1 MVNCREWTGCPR
13 SRRWRLRWTPAT
25 ESLTLLDGP
34 AVRLDRSAT
43 WRIVVGWRCRRLV
56 DRAVRDARLTDA
68 GWLRDRVEQRGASA
82 SDLAREL
89 GVGILEVHTALTAAG
104 VVWTGRRPPTYPQ
117 LYVNGWLAE
126 QFAAGGSV
134 RSIAETVGCSASAV
148 RHAADKLG
156 VSRRRFAAPTFPQL
170 HDPEWLRERYVAQG
184 QTSQEIAALI
194 GCTENSV
201 LRALHAAGIPTRPGR
216 PPRRFPE
223 LHDVRW
229 VRRRYVTERA
239 TSAEIAAELGCSLAT
254 VTKALRRA
262 QVPVRGNRRFP
273 QLASR
278 AWLRRAFVTDRLTVG
293 QVAAEIGCRPAT
305 VRKALQRA
313 GITPRRHYVASERR
327 AANRRV

>member
-1 MVNCREWTGCPR
+1 M
-13 SRRWRLRWTPAT
+13 
-25 ESLTLLDGP
+25 
-34 AVRLDRSAT
+34 
-43 WRIVVGWRCRRLV
+43 
-56 DRAVRDARLTDA
+56 RDARLTDA
-68 GWLRDRVEQRGASA
+68 AWLRDCVEQRGVSP
-82 SDLAREL
+82 SGVAREL
-89 GVGILEVHTALTAAG
+89 AVGILEVHTALTAAG

-117 LYVNGWLAE
+117 LYVDGWLAE

-184 QTSQEIAALI
+184 HTSREIAAMI

-229 VRRRYVTERA
+229 VRRRYLTDRA
-239 TSAEIAAELGCSLAT
+239 TSAEIAAELGCSRAT
-254 VTKALRRA
+254 VTRALRRA
-262 QVPVRGNRRFP
+262 RSARSGQPTVPTTRQQSMVAASVRDRPAHCGTGRCRDRLPPRTVSQSTPARRHHP
-273 QLASR
+273 TTA
-278 AWLRRAFVTDRLTVG
+278 LRRVARALRTAAALVNGPTVLAPVD
-293 QVAAEIGCRPAT
+293 VAWG
-305 VRKALQRA
+305 
-313 GITPRRHYVASERR
+313 
-327 AANRRV
+327 

>member
-1 MVNCREWTGCPR
+1 MPALEEVAAALDAGDRVVDIARRAGCSPR
-13 SRRWRLRWTPAT
+13 SIRNVAHRGGLALPQARL
-25 ESLTLLDGP
+25 
-34 AVRLDRSAT
+34 
-43 WRIVVGWRCRRLV
+43 
-56 DRAVRDARLTDA
+56 RAVRDARLTDA
-68 GWLRDRVEQRGASA
+68 AWLRDCVEQRGASP
-82 SDLAREL
+82 SGVAREL
-89 GVGILEVHTALTAAG
+89 AVGILEVHTALTAAG
-104 VVWTGRRPPTYPQ
+104 VAWTGRRPPTYPQ
-117 LYVNGWLAE
+117 LYVKGWLAE

-156 VSRRRFAAPTFPQL
+156 ISRRRFAAPTFPQL
-170 HDPEWLRERYVAQG
+170 HDPEWLRERYVVQG
-184 QTSQEIAALI
+184 QTSQQIAALI

-201 LRALHAAGIPTRPGR
+201 LRALHAAAIPTRPGR

-223 LHDVRW
+223 LHDARW

-278 AWLRRAFVTDRLTVG
+278 AWLRRAIRDRPAHCGTGRCRDRLPPRHRA
-293 QVAAEIGCRPAT
+293 QSAPA
-305 VRKALQRA
+305 
-313 GITPRRHYVASERR
+313 RRHRPTTAL
-327 AANRRV
+327 RRV